1 MDSPSPRWV
10 RWRHGWAPWALLLL
24 LLLLV
29 ALILLT
35 LQGEA
40 QVPLGPE
47 GRSHIQRLAQV
58 RRYRHFD
65 LIGTAAFALA
75 GFLRALQ
82 RRYDLWGTF
91 VLTLL
96 PAVGGGVIRDL
107 LIGGDRLPLGLFR
120 EPVYLV
126 IVLMVLLL
134 GTVLSNLISPS
145 RLASPVWGAVFT
157 VCDSIGLATFA
168 VIGTRVA
175 LLAQLDWWWLPLS
188 AALTCSG
195 GGVIMDVVSGR
206 EPRSF
211 QGEPYEELAI
221 LGSLV
226 LILLWSF
233 AGRFE
238 PLTWPITAAMG
249 CTWWLV
255 FLLRLLVVRFGW
267 RSWRLGPAR

>member
-1 MDSPSPRWV
+1 MTSQSARWV
-10 RWRHGWAPWALLLL
+10 RWRHEWAPWVLLLVLLLL
-24 LLLLV
+24 MG
-29 ALILLT
+29 LILLT
-35 LQGEA
+35 LQGAA
-40 QVPLGPE
+40 QVPLGAE
-47 GRSHIQRLAQV
+47 GRSHLQRLAQA
-58 RRYRHFD
+58 RRYLHFD

-82 RRYDLWGTF
+82 RRYDLWGSF

-107 LIGGDRLPLGLFR
+107 LIGGNRLPLVLFR
-120 EPVYLV
+120 EPIYLV

-145 RLASPVWGAVFT
+145 RLASPVWGALFT

-168 VIGTRVA
+168 VMGTRVA

-195 GGVIMDVVSGR
+195 GGMLMDVVSGR

-211 QGEPYEELAI
+211 KGEPYEELAI
-221 LGSLV
+221 LGSLA
-226 LILLWSF
+226 LILLWSL

-249 CTWWLV
+249 FTWWLL
-255 FLLRLLVVRFGW
+255 FLLLLLVVRYGW